1 MNHKKQHFWLCGFLF
16 FCCLNAHAS
25 NIVPPK
31 TTHANLIDSVFLHL
45 SSATANV
52 GDVVSISIKVGNFNN
67 IDQMNFNV
75 NWNAAYLEFQ
85 SVSDFGL
92 PSISNTNFNTLS
104 TPSGKL
110 LFFWIPP
117 SPQSAPDSTVLFKIN
132 LKIKSY
138 SGLPIPVFVTNTSA
152 YNNFGLAMAV
162 KTYSGSVSVI
172 NNGNCAG
179 RPAGLTCATAP
190 LLCVGDFPYCNT
202 LPRDNATFNQ
212 PTSCG
217 SIENYHF
224 IQFEAATDEITLRVK
239 ASNCDGGNAGNGVGI
254 QIRVYET
261 TDCQTFK
268 IKYCG
273 SSQPISPGSSDI
285 IALKELV
292 VGNRYYFMVDGQ
304 KGDVCD
310 YLISVESGS
319 VGGKPIVTAS
329 NINGASSVCKN
340 ATNNTYTVSNTTE
353 AIAYEWKTT
362 NGGVISSG
370 QNTPSVSVNW
380 GAVSDSICVKIVG
393 NCFESDWACKAV
405 AISPP
410 VESNLDAT
418 ICSGSTYTLGSQTFN
433 TTGTYR
439 VTFPNASYKGCD
451 SIVNLNL
458 KVLDIQLSASKSNDI
473 SCKTPTASLN
483 GSATVSPN
491 SASVSYEWKNAANT
505 VISTTLTATVS
516 QSGIYTFTVKAIL
529 NGTTCQKSTQVT
541 ITAAPPSTEGNVSA
555 VICKGSTYPL
565 GSQSFNTTG
574 NYKVT
579 LTNANYLG
587 CDSVVNLDLKVID
600 IQISSSKSG
609 DLSCQT
615 QSVTLTGSAT
625 VLPNNISVTYE
636 WKNASNAII
645 SNALSLIVN
654 QSGTYT
660 FTVKAILN
668 GTTCEKSSQVTVLK
682 TGNGPSR
689 PELQGDVISCENKT
703 VNYNIVNIAPGVS
716 KYNWFITNG
725 TITSGV
731 GTPSVSVAWGQ
742 SSTGKVCVNAEN
754 GCSVSDTTC
763 LTIEIGKIPNTVTIS
778 GSATVCP
785 AAIATYNI
793 SPTIGN
799 VNYQWT
805 VPSGATIKKGQNT
818 PSIDVDWGNS
828 LGGQVCVT
836 PSNYCGLAAQS
847 CFTVTVKNAPP
858 DSTAIKSPATVC
870 PNAVDTLSVAPDA
883 GIIAYVWTA
892 PSNATIVSG
901 QGTPSVI
908 LRFNSGSEALVLL
921 QIKNTCNLTRQ
932 MSRLVKIKSVLPD
945 SLPILGNLT
954 VCSNDT
960 SSFGV
965 SGNSSIISYLWSVPA
980 GATIINGQGTMT
992 IQVAWGTATGGK
1004 IAVELTNACQLK
1016 RQVLSDNIVLKNA
1029 AIDKPTIVGST
1040 DNCPN
1045 SKSNYS
1051 VTANPKYT
1059 RYTWTVPLNGTLLS
1073 GQGTNAIQVQW
1084 DNNIG
1089 NSNLCIEVENECRLK
1104 TIECLPVTVK
1114 AGIDSLQ
1121 IMGLKEVCSGGTAIF
1136 TAQKD
1141 PDAVSYVW
1149 SVPAGATIISGR
1161 GTNII
1166 NVQFGTTG
1174 GRILVLPIGGCAA
1187 NSSQM
1192 NVAIKQAP
1200 NSTASVTGKSA
1211 VCQGDIE
1218 KYTASPVVGIRRYNW
1233 IVPAGASIIGNDSTN
1248 EITVRWLS
1256 GTGGLVR
1263 VKTQNEC
1270 AESAEKS
1277 VSVAVS
1283 NVPQPNAGKDD
1294 SICGRQY
1301 ILRGVSSVGTG
1312 TWTIV
1317 EKPSTATLTFA
1328 DAKNPKSAITVSK
1341 SGKYVLKFEE
1351 INNTCSGADSVVINF
1366 KENPQLTLINDDCNL
1381 EGTQYVLKV
1390 NINNGTAP
1398 FTFSGGLIG
1407 TMQGNNFTSAPIAN
1421 GASYIFTAKDAFGC
1435 LADTLRGKK
1444 TCPCYTQAAILKDN
1458 ALNLCYGLTGK
1469 TAVIKA
1475 SVLDGDDGF
1484 EFVLHQ
1490 GSINGIG
1497 IILLRNNTG
1506 EFAFDASKMQYGKMY
1521 FIHQIAGNLTNG
1533 LVNPSDRCY
1542 VVSNG
1547 TSIIFKDKIVV
1558 NLKGDT
1564 AICSNATATL
1574 VFKTT
1579 DKGVFNI
1586 VYKNQNQNQI
1596 FTSSNIK
1603 NNSLINVTPSVSSTY
1618 RITEAT
1624 DATGCKAEIIDSVR
1638 VNLRA
1643 KPTANA
1649 GVDKTVCVFNSSL
1662 DATVS
1667 TPFTGTWKSLS
1678 GAQIG
1683 DLKNPKT
1690 AVQNLVNGKNVF
1702 VFTVKDSVC
1711 PAFQALDSVSIFLP
1725 ILPKAVNLALEMTAG
1740 DTISAK
1746 VVEESPAGTYSVT
1759 RIDNPAEGRFDL
1771 FSNGQF
1777 NYISNPNFAG
1787 VVRFRVMICS
1797 EACTRLCD
1805 TGEVRIL
1812 IRPKVVKPQD
1822 ITIEVPNAITPNE
1835 DGKNDALVIDNIEK
1849 YPKNELIIFNRW
1861 GDILYKAKP
1870 YANDWNGTNQQGKP
1884 LPEGT
1889 YYYLLRLDINN
1900 GKILRGDMTILR

>member
-1 MNHKKQHFWLCGFLF
+1 MIRKKQHFLLCGFLIF
-16 FCCLNAHAS
+16 FCLNVNAA
-25 NIVPPK
+25 NIIPPK

-45 SSATANV
+45 SSASANV
-52 GDVVSISIKVGNFNN
+52 GDVISISVKVGNFNN
-67 IDQMNFNV
+67 LDQLNFNV

-85 SVSDFGL
+85 SVSDFGM

-117 SPQSAPDSTVLFKIN
+117 SPQSLSDSTILFKIN

-152 YNNFGLAMAV
+152 YNDLGLSVAV
-162 KTYSGSVSVI
+162 SSRSGSVKVN

-179 RPAGLTCATAP
+179 RPAGMTCAMAP
-190 LLCVGDFPYCNT
+190 LLCAGDFPYCNT
-202 LPRDNATFNQ
+202 LPRDNATFTQ
-212 PTSCG
+212 PTPCG

-224 IQFEAATDEITLRVK
+224 IQFEAATDEITFRVK
-239 ASNCDGGNAGNGVGI
+239 ASNCDGGNGGNGVGV
-254 QIRVYET
+254 QIRIYET
-261 TDCQTFK
+261 SDCQIFK
-268 IKYCG
+268 IKYCR
-273 SSQPISPGSSDI
+273 SAIPISPGSSDTV
-285 IALKELV
+285 ALKELV
-292 VGNRYYFMVDGQ
+292 VGSRYYFMVDGQ

-329 NINGASSVCKN
+329 NINGATSVCKN
-340 ATNNTYTVSNTTE
+340 ATNNAYTVSNTTE

-380 GAVSDSICVKIVG
+380 GAVSDSICIKIVG

-405 AISPP
+405 TISPP

-418 ICSGSTYTLGSQTFN
+418 ICSGSTYNLGSQTFN
-433 TTGTYR
+433 TAGNYR

-458 KVLDIQLSASKSNDI
+458 KVLDIQISASKSNDI

-483 GSATVSPN
+483 GSSTVSPN

-505 VISTTLTATVS
+505 VMSNSTSATVS
-516 QSGIYTFTVKAIL
+516 QSGTYTFTVKAIL
-529 NGTTCQKSTQVT
+529 NGMTCQKSTQVT
-541 ITAAPPSTEGNVSA
+541 ISAAPPQTEGNVSA
-555 VICKGSTYPL
+555 AICSGSTYPL
-565 GSQSFNTTG
+565 GGQTFNTTG

-579 LTNANYLG
+579 LANANYLG

-600 IQISSSKSG
+600 IQTSSSKSG
-609 DLSCQT
+609 DLSCET

-625 VLPNNISVTYE
+625 VSPNNASLTYE
-636 WKNASNAII
+636 WKNTSNAIV

-654 QSGTYT
+654 QSGIYT

-668 GTTCEKSSQVTVLK
+668 GSTCEKSSQVTVLK

-703 VNYNIVNIAPGVS
+703 VNYNIVNIASGVS

-731 GTPSVSVAWGQ
+731 STPSVSVAWGQ

-763 LTIEIGKIPNTVTIS
+763 LTIEVGKIPNTVIIS

-785 AAIATYNI
+785 ASVATYNI

-818 PSIDVDWGNS
+818 PTIDVDWGNS

-836 PSNYCGLAAQS
+836 PSNYCGLATQS
-847 CFTVTVKNAPP
+847 CFNVTVKNAPP

-870 PNAVDTLSVAPDA
+870 PNAIDTLSVAPDA
-883 GIIAYVWTA
+883 GIIEYVWTA

-908 LRFNSGSEALVLL
+908 VRFNSGSEALFSL
-921 QIKNTCNLTRQ
+921 QIKNTCNLTKQ

-954 VCSNDT
+954 ACSNDT

-992 IQVAWGTATGGK
+992 IQVAWGIATGGK
-1004 IAVELTNACQLK
+1004 IGVELTNACQLK
-1016 RQVLSDNIVLKNA
+1016 RQILSDNIVLKNS
-1029 AIDKPTIVGST
+1029 AIDKPTIVGSS

-1059 RYTWTVPLNGTLLS
+1059 RYTWTIPSNGTLLS

-1084 DNNIG
+1084 NNTG
-1089 NSNLCIEVENECRLK
+1089 SSNICIEVENDCRIK
-1104 TIECLPVTVK
+1104 TTECLPITVK
-1114 AGIDSLQ
+1114 TGIDSLQ
-1121 IMGLKEVCSGGTAIF
+1121 ITGPNEVCSGGTAVF
-1136 TAQKD
+1136 TAQRD
-1141 PDAVSYVW
+1141 PDAVSYLW
-1149 SVPAGATIISGR
+1149 SVPSGATILTGR
-1161 GTNII
+1161 GTNSIS
-1166 NVQFGTTG
+1166 VQFGTTAG
-1174 GRILVLPIGGCAA
+1174 KVLILPIGGCAT
-1187 NSSQM
+1187 NSSQI
-1192 NVAIKQAP
+1192 NVTIKQAP
-1200 NSTASVTGKSA
+1200 NSPASVRGKAA
-1211 VCQGDIE
+1211 VCQGEIE
-1218 KYTASPVVGIRRYNW
+1218 KYTAAPVVGIRRYNW
-1233 IVPAGASIIGNDSTN
+1233 SVPAGASIVGNDSTN
-1248 EITVRWLS
+1248 EITVRWVS

-1263 VKTQNEC
+1263 VKTQNDC
-1270 AESAEKS
+1270 AESAEKNM
-1277 VSVAVS
+1277 SVAVS
-1283 NVPQPNAGKDD
+1283 SVPKPNAGKDD

-1317 EKPSTATLTFA
+1317 EKPSASTLTFL
-1328 DAKNPKSAITVSK
+1328 DDKNPKTTITASK

-1351 INNTCSGADSVVINF
+1351 INNSCSAADSVVINF
-1366 KENPQLTLINDDCNL
+1366 KENPQLTLINDDCNS
-1381 EGTQYVLKV
+1381 EGSQYTLKI

-1398 FTFSGGLIG
+1398 FTFSGGLVG
-1407 TMQGNNFTSAPIAN
+1407 TIQGNNFTSSPIAN
-1421 GASYIFTAKDAFGC
+1421 GASYIFSIKDAFGC

-1444 TCPCYTQAAILKDN
+1444 TCPCYTQAAVLKDN

-1469 TAVIKA
+1469 TEVTKA
-1475 SVLDGDDGF
+1475 PVLDGDDGF
-1484 EFVLHQ
+1484 EFVLHS

-1497 IILLRNNTG
+1497 TILLRNNTG

-1533 LVNPSDRCY
+1533 LVNSTDRCY

-1547 TSIIFKDKIVV
+1547 TSITFKDKIVV

-1564 AICSNATATL
+1564 SICSNATATL

-1586 VYKNQNQNQI
+1586 VYKNQNQSQI
-1596 FTSSNIK
+1596 FNSSNIK
-1603 NNSLINVTPSVSSTY
+1603 NNSLINVIPSVSSTY
-1618 RITEAT
+1618 KLTEAA
-1624 DATGCKAEIIDSVR
+1624 DATGCKAEIMDSVQ

-1643 KPTANA
+1643 KPSSNA
-1649 GVDKTVCVFNSSL
+1649 GVDKTICVSNSSL
-1662 DATVS
+1662 DATIS
-1667 TPFTGTWKSLS
+1667 PPFVGTWKGLS
-1678 GAQIG
+1678 GATIL
-1683 DLKNPKT
+1683 DLTNPKT
-1690 AVQNLVNGKNVF
+1690 EVKNLVNGKNIF
-1702 VFTVKDSVC
+1702 VFTVKDSFC

-1725 ILPKAVNLALEMTAG
+1725 LLPKAVNLALEMTAG

-1746 VVEESPAGTYSVT
+1746 VVEEAPAGTYSVT

-1812 IRPKVVKPQD
+1812 IRPKVVKPQQ

-1849 YPKNELIIFNRW
+1849 YPQNELIIFNRW

-1870 YANDWNGTNQQGKP
+1870 YANDWNGTNQQGQP